1 MDTIVRP
8 AAPGSTQP
16 WLLQRRLWNGG
27 RDLEYATIAHLSDHE
42 AEDMVSSGLA
52 YWYFGNPR
60 RSSATRIERQVAHVR

>member
-1 MDTIVRP
+1 MDTILRP
-8 AAPGSTQP
+8 AAPGSPRP
-16 WLLQRRLWNGG
+16 WLLQRRSWNGG

-60 RSSATRIERQVAHVR
+60 RSIMTRIERPMAHAR